1 MIFLLS
7 DVRMNL
13 GVQFLKY
20 DNENRKYVG
29 VTETQNAAPIPNLLN
44 CLYRDID
51 VRIGNRNMYNHGG
64 YGLQVFNIINTLG
77 TNQR

>member
-1 MIFLLS
+1 
-7 DVRMNL
+7 MNL

-20 DNENRKYVG
+20 DNESKGYVG
-29 VTETQNAAPIPNLLN
+29 VQDSDNATPIANLLN

-64 YGLQVFNIINTLG
+64 YGIQVFNIINTLG

>member
-1 MIFLLS
+1 
-7 DVRMNL
+7 MNL

-20 DNENRKYVG
+20 DNASKKYVG
-29 VTETQNAAPIPNLLN
+29 VQDSDNATPIPNLLN
-44 CLYRDID
+44 SLYRDID

-64 YGLQVFNIINTLG
+64 YGIQVFNIINTLG